1 MAFNRFGAAEMIAG
15 VVVAS
20 AVCGSV
26 ARVAAERVP
35 GARRR
40 TPRTAPSRIVGVAG
54 LDW

>member
-1 MAFNRFGAAEMIAG
+1 MTFNRFGAAEMIAG

-20 AVCGSV
+20 AVCGN
-26 ARVAAERVP
+26 VAAEP

-40 TPRTAPSRIVGVAG
+40 TPTTAPSRIVGVAG